1 MLAAQTGRVLR
12 RKKSRDRLITI
23 IIVKSQF
30 LNVSALTRVDSE
42 ADVAQPLKEEIR
54 EIPDQLAT
62 KNALAERRALRRARR
77 GREEGL
83 AGWSVSPK
91 LMVLSESKLFELSKV
106 NSDVFGNGPVAQ
118 KIVSE
123 DGEGPS
129 DANAQQA
136 DPPQTTKTSIT
147 RRCPARMTISQELK
161 TVRVEVFFSQIQMKF
176 VLEDGIKKPPRNNHS
191 DDGNENQMVMFSK
204 LSSALLGLIGIS
216 RKGQRSV
223 VFTFDWLQKLC
234 MKSVFGKNLPANER
248 VFFVLCDSVAK
259 QLDGLKEQNPY
270 VGHSIRKLSMALE
283 ERNFEETSEE
293 SGVTPSG
300 PSYAVSEAESM
311 ATSVDLDACEVTE
324 NELVPLVR
332 AKLTEWEGLVKS
344 YQNSMC

>member
-1 MLAAQTGRVLR
+1 MGHGDISLKLIRNGSLDIVKAKTSWT
-12 RKKSRDRLITI
+12 KSRAPEPRL
-23 IIVKSQF
+23 V
-30 LNVSALTRVDSE
+30 
-42 ADVAQPLKEEIR
+42 QP
-54 EIPDQLAT
+54 IP
-62 KNALAERRALRRARR
+62 LR
-77 GREEGL
+77 
-83 AGWSVSPK
+83 SSPP
-91 LMVLSESKLFELSKV
+91 S
-106 NSDVFGNGPVAQ
+106 GPLL
-118 KIVSE
+118 IFC
-123 DGEGPS
+123 D
-129 DANAQQA
+129 
-136 DPPQTTKTSIT
+136 T
-147 RRCPARMTISQELK
+147 
-161 TVRVEVFFSQIQMKF
+161 
-176 VLEDGIKKPPRNNHS
+176 
-191 DDGNENQMVMFSK
+191 
-204 LSSALLGLIGIS
+204 SALLGLIGIS